1 MGHSFLGGTLK
12 SVNRRVSDQ
21 GASLV
26 EFALLAPFL
35 ILLLFGIIEFAYFL
49 GEFNDVRHGA
59 REAARAAAVDAGD
72 NTFLHDL
79 TCDSMD
85 LTSGVTVQFTD
96 SPSGDIGDTASV
108 QVSATPGSLSGLGLI
123 EVFLPDDIQSRVEF
137 RLEQDSSDW
146 SSDGTPASC

>member
-1 MGHSFLGGTLK
+1 MGRG
-12 SVNRRVSDQ
+12 RR
-21 GASLV
+21 
-26 EFALLAPFL
+26 
-35 ILLLFGIIEFAYFL
+35 
-49 GEFNDVRHGA
+49 R
-59 REAARAAAVDAGD
+59 RAAAVDAGD

-137 RLEQDSSDW
+137 RLEQDSADW